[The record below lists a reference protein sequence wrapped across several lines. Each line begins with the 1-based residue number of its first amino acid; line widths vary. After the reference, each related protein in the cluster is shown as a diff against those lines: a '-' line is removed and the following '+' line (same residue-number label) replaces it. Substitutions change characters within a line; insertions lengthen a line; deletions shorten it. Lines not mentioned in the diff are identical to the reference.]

1 MSPSY
6 SVTRLI
12 GFCYGHRL
20 LDYAGK
26 CRFLHGHNGT
36 LEVTIA
42 KRGLDRLGMV
52 MDFSEIKDKIQR
64 WVDAELDHRMI
75 LNARDPLIPE
85 LHRRG
90 EPFVTL
96 RGNPT
101 AENIARHVYDY
112 ARSQKL
118 PVASV
123 RLWETP
129 NSIAE
134 YRG

>member
-1 MSPSY
+1 MY

-26 CRFLHGHNGT
+26 CRNLHGHNGL
-36 LEVTIA
+36 LEVTVR
-42 KRGLDRLGMV
+42 KRSLDRLGMV
-52 MDFSEIKDKIQR
+52 VDFSEIKDKVQR

-75 LNARDPLIPE
+75 LHRKDPLAAE
-85 LHRRG
+85 LRRRG
-90 EPFVTL
+90 EPLVTL
-96 RGNPT
+96 AANPT
-101 AENIARHVYDY
+101 AENIARHVFDY
-112 ARSQKL
+112 ARAQGL

-129 NSIAE
+129 NSVATCE
-134 YRG
+134 G